1 MQGWGAG
8 GGCLLLLLLHC
19 LALAALADAGSKWG
33 PDNPKPWVLKYQKYI
48 GPFMAMCVHS
58 PLSPCSSPPP
68 LPASP
73 PGRAGRRGAGEM
85 SACFADHRPA
95 ARRLTFVILGG
106 MILFICM
113 YERKERKQWPFGPW
127 DAKAAEK
134 TAK

>member
-1 MQGWGAG
+1 MLRRWGAG
-8 GGCLLLLLLHC
+8 GTQLLLLHC

-33 PDNPKPWVLKYQKYI
+33 PDNPKPWILKYQKYI
-48 GPFMAMCVHS
+48 GPFMAMCVPTPLPLLTP
-58 PLSPCSSPPP
+58 PLSS
-68 LPASP
+68 L
-73 PGRAGRRGAGEM
+73 AGRSGAEGGGGM
-85 SACFADHRPA
+85 SACSADRQPG

-127 DAKAAEK
+127 DAKAEEK